1 MQDSTVQQMM
11 ANSGFN
17 ANGEYDG
24 FAKVYGGAAGNAM
37 VQIKNGQLVTSGL
50 EGTGSNML
58 VTADGKILR
67 FDKKGHV
74 YATGET
80 WESSRG
86 SYDSTQKQVV
96 GLLVFNEQNQ
106 MLESGDYSFRDIYG
120 RDGVYDEGGVLHGIG
135 GIKATARDEMVLP
148 PDITE
153 RLLTPINNGFV
164 RGRMDDLRS
173 MLGMQ
178 TEFGSVDNTRI
189 GTQNN
194 GDIYTM
200 NGVTISEGQARVTTV
215 YDLAQMARNLGAY
228 KRS

>member
-1 MQDSTVQQMM
+1 
-11 ANSGFN
+11 
-17 ANGEYDG
+17 
-24 FAKVYGGAAGNAM
+24 
-37 VQIKNGQLVTSGL
+37 
-50 EGTGSNML
+50 
-58 VTADGKILR
+58 
-67 FDKKGHV
+67 
-74 YATGET
+74 
-80 WESSRG
+80 
-86 SYDSTQKQVV
+86 
-96 GLLVFNEQNQ
+96 
-106 MLESGDYSFRDIYG
+106 MLESGNYSFREIYG
-120 RDGVYDEGGVLHGIG
+120 SDGVYDEGGVLHGMG

-200 NGVTISEGQARVTTV
+200 NGVTISEGKARSTTV
-215 YDLAQMARNLGAY
+215 YELAQMARSLGSY
-228 KRS
+228 QRS